1 MLVVSAR
8 RRATSAPAVSAV
20 GAQSSPPGGGRH
32 CAPPWVRWAPAARLP
47 AMRVHATTADT
58 VVVGVFEGE
67 RVEQDFGGG
76 TLQSLL
82 DRGEARATFKHLA
95 LAHED
100 SRRVL
105 LVGLGPRA
113 EFDPERARAA
123 AAVAHARARELAA
136 GALCWQVPSGFGEEV
151 AAGLVQGT
159 LLHAYRFE
167 RYRPASDEKRVERLL
182 IAAPERLEQTV
193 REAAIL
199 AEAQNRARALGDT
212 PANDLP
218 PSVLADYAARLADRH
233 QSITVTIR
241 DGSEIR
247 ALAMGAFAAVA
258 QGSDQDARLIQIDY
272 RGPDAAGPL

>member
-47 AMRVHATTADT
+47 AMRVQATTATPYATDADT

-123 AAVAHARARELAA
+123 AA

-212 PANDLP
+212 PANDL
-218 PSVLADYAARLADRH
+218 
-233 QSITVTIR
+233 
-241 DGSEIR
+241 
-247 ALAMGAFAAVA
+247 
-258 QGSDQDARLIQIDY
+258 
-272 RGPDAAGPL
+272 